1 MKTEPPHPG
10 ESYHRLTEAQAEQQA
25 LITALRSPDCYPHR
39 PAGVEVMETHIS
51 TILLA
56 GDHVYKLKK
65 PLKLDFLDFSTP
77 ERRAHYCR
85 EELRLNRP
93 RAPELYLECVAIRGD
108 RAHPRIGGTGPVL
121 EHAVHMRRFPEHC
134 RLDHVL
140 EAGGLDPAAMEI
152 LGEELARMHGNAP
165 VAPGDDHRAGPAA
178 QTAPIADNLRELQQ
192 LLGNHGELP
201 ALIGWCTGE
210 LRSHRALMR
219 KRAAGGAVRECHG
232 DLHLAN
238 IIRLEGRFIP
248 FDGIEFSESLRW
260 IDVLND
266 LAFLLMDL
274 HARGQSALAARL
286 LSAYLDETGDHGGVP
301 LLRLFQCYRALVRA
315 KINAIRLRQLPDSSR
330 ERDETR
336 AWLDRYL
343 RLAARCMH
351 PAAPT
356 LWVTAGLSGSG
367 KSTVAL
373 DVVEREGA
381 VRLRSDVERK
391 RLFGLD
397 RRARTGAAPAEG
409 IYSAEAGERTY
420 AHLQRTAGLLLEA
433 GWSVIVDAANLRRR
447 ERDLFRQVAAGTG
460 VPCRILW
467 CEAEVPTLRER
478 IRQRQAEGRDPSEAD
493 ASVLERQLG
502 WHEPPADDEIDIQRI
517 STEGG
522 REETGPFR
530 P

>member
-1 MKTEPPHPG
+1 MKAEPPSSGKKHQG
-10 ESYHRLTEAQAEQQA
+10 LIQAQAEQQA
-25 LITALRSPDCYPHR
+25 LVAALRSPDCYPHHTTE
-39 PAGVEVMETHIS
+39 VEVMETHIS

-65 PLKLDFLDFSTP
+65 PLKLDFLDFSTLA
-77 ERRAHYCR
+77 RRAHYCR
-85 EELRLNRP
+85 EELRLNRR
-93 RAPELYLECVAIRGD
+93 RAPDLYLECVAIRGD
-108 RAHPRIGGTGPVL
+108 REHPRIGGTGPVL

-134 RLDHVL
+134 RLDHLL
-140 EAGGLDPAAMEI
+140 EAGELDPAAMET
-152 LGEELARMHGNAP
+152 LGDELARMHASAP
-165 VAPGDDHRAGPAA
+165 VAPADDHRARPAA
-178 QTAPIADNLRELQQ
+178 QVAPIADNLRELQQ

-201 ALIGWCTGE
+201 ALTDWCTRA

-219 KRAAGGAVRECHG
+219 KRAVGGAVRECHG

-238 IIRLEGRFIP
+238 IIRLNGRFIP

-274 HARGQSALAARL
+274 HCRGQNALAARL
-286 LSAYLDETGDHGGVP
+286 LSAYLDETGDHAGLP

-315 KINAIRLRQLPDSSR
+315 KINAIRLQQLPDSSR
-330 ERDETR
+330 ERKETH

-343 RLAARCMH
+343 AFAACCMR

-391 RLFGLD
+391 RLFGLES
-397 RRARTGAAPAEG
+397 RARTGAAPAEG
-409 IYSAEAGERTY
+409 IYSAEAGKRTY
-420 AHLQRTAGLLLEA
+420 AHLQRTSRLLLEA
-433 GWSVIVDAANLRRR
+433 GWPVIVDAANLRRR
-447 ERDLFRQVAAGTG
+447 ERDLFRQVAAGAG

-467 CEAEVPTLRER
+467 CEAETATLRER

-493 ASVLERQLG
+493 VSVLERQLG
-502 WHEPPADDEIDIQRI
+502 WHEPPADDETDIQRI
-517 STEGG
+517 STDDS
-522 REETGPFR
+522 RTT
-530 P
+530 